1 MKVIILA
8 GGMPSTLTDE
18 REKPKVKNHKADQK
32 EATT

>member
-18 REKPKVKNHKADQK
+18 RERFQSLRDFSSVPD
-32 EATT
+32 TR